1 MSSGKK
7 RDYYEVLGVSKDASE
22 NDIKLAYRRLA
33 RKLHPDLNKTD
44 PKAKEKF
51 IELQEA
57 YEVISDEDKR
67 RNYDQYGFSGVNVDM
82 SDFMRGGIPGI
93 DELLRSIFGGGGSGI
108 FGGDDD
114 FGFGSFFG
122 SRGGGRRSSE
132 PRRQV
137 GQDIEDYVTIS
148 FEEAMFG
155 IKRDIEIERYTP
167 CDTCEGTGA
176 EDPSSIKTCSTC
188 EGMGQVRTMTRQ
200 GFSTIIRTANCSVC
214 GGTGK
219 IIGKKCKKCHGKKVV
234 SERKKINISIP
245 AGVENGVH
253 LRVQGAGHIPT
264 TNAIPGDLLLGIRV
278 EQNNNFIR
286 RGNDLYTPIDIDF
299 VTAIIGGKIMV
310 QTLDHKSQSLMEK
323 ELMVP
328 PGTQHATEF
337 RIKNHGVAYL
347 QGKGKGDQYV
357 IINVVIPTKISKEQ
371 EEFLLKYK
379 EIDKSRDN

>member
-1 MSSGKK
+1 MSRSNK

-44 PKAKEKF
+44 PQAKEKF

-57 YEVISDEDKR
+57 YEVLSDENKR

-93 DELLRSIFGGGGSGI
+93 DELLRSIFGGGGI

-122 SRGGGRRSSE
+122 SRGGGRRRSE
-132 PRRQV
+132 PSRQV

-155 IKRDIEIERYTP
+155 VKKDIDIKRYTP

-176 EDPSSIKTCSTC
+176 EDPSSIKTCPTC
-188 EGMGQVRTMTRQ
+188 EGAGQVRTMSRQ
-200 GFSTIIRTANCSVC
+200 GFSTIIRTANCSAC
-214 GGTGK
+214 DGTGK
-219 IIGKKCKKCHGKKVV
+219 IIGKKCKTCHGRKVV
-234 SERKKINISIP
+234 SESKNIHINIP

-253 LRVQGAGHIPT
+253 LRVQGAGHIPA

-278 EQNNNFIR
+278 KSDDNFIR
-286 RGNDLYTPIDIDF
+286 RGNDLYTPMEVDF
-299 VTAIIGGKIMV
+299 VTAILGGNLMV
-310 QTLDHKSQSLMEK
+310 KTLDHKNQKIMEK
-323 ELMVP
+323 ELIIP

-357 IINVVIPTKISKEQ
+357 IINVTIPTKITREQ
-371 EEFLLKYK
+371 EEILLKYK
-379 EIDKSRDN
+379 EIDKSNK